1 MSNTNYDSSWGTI
14 VGEDTNI
21 DCEVVRQACESW
33 DQGNNSLSAA
43 FQEMQGNPFQ
53 AMTSF
58 SPAIG
63 AAYIDELK
71 NSMEE
76 LLIVSKK
83 MSTAVSSYVTVTA
96 KDDDDDAWSDDNSGY
111 TGNSGGGGSSGGGST
126 GGSSSSDGKAP
137 NTPTPVEKGQKIVD
151 AIDTTSLEKLDLAVL
166 DSFVG
171 ILRDMSGKE
180 GKGIDEILADD
191 KYNDEIKKRL
201 LESQYVPDDLKKILT
216 DNNSIV
222 SRILLYD
229 IMRGKRADIFDLN
242 SVNLGVMY
250 EYLNKVAMENNITF
264 SDFISKEQH
273 TDLLKNTLSQLEDCK
288 NVIKSWDSLSVEDYQ
303 TKLLNVYDGDGIG
316 DMKENTVGVL
326 RTFVKYLEDKSGVSS
341 EEMLTQ
347 TKYAD
352 TIKSAV
358 QEFGKSTIFANTLPK
373 YSNSGLS
380 DTLGK
385 NLFTEKFISEQQK

>member
-1 MSNTNYDSSWGTI
+1 MSNTNHDSCWGTI
-14 VGEDTNI
+14 VGDNTNI
-21 DCEVVRQACESW
+21 DCDVVRQACESW
-33 DQGNNSLSAA
+33 NQGNNSLNAA

-53 AMTSF
+53 AMTNF
-58 SPAIG
+58 NPTIG
-63 AAYIDELK
+63 ATYIEELK

-76 LLIVSKK
+76 LLIESQK
-83 MSTAVSSYVTVTA
+83 MSVAVSNYAGITSQEDN
-96 KDDDDDAWSDDNSGY
+96 DDPWTGGGGYSGGGGGY
-111 TGNSGGGGSSGGGST
+111 SGGGGSSGNDSPQTPST
-126 GGSSSSDGKAP
+126 PAS
-137 NTPTPVEKGQKIVD
+137 VEKAQKIVD
-151 AIDTTSLEKLDLAVL
+151 AIDTTSLEKLDLSAL
-166 DSFVG
+166 DNFVE

-201 LESQYVPDDLKKILT
+201 LESQYIPDELKKILT
-216 DNNSIV
+216 ENDSIV
-222 SRILLYD
+222 SRLLLND
-229 IMRGKRADIFDLN
+229 IMSGKRLDIFELN
-242 SVNLGVMY
+242 SVNLDVMY
-250 EYLNKVAMENNITF
+250 EYLNKVATENNITF

-288 NVIKSWDSLSVEDYQ
+288 NVIRSWDNLSVEDYQ

-358 QEFGKSTIFANTLPK
+358 QEFGKSTIFASTLPK
-373 YSNSGLS
+373 YSNSGIS
-380 DTLGK
+380 SVLGK
-385 NLFTEKFISEQQK
+385 NLFTEKFISEHQK